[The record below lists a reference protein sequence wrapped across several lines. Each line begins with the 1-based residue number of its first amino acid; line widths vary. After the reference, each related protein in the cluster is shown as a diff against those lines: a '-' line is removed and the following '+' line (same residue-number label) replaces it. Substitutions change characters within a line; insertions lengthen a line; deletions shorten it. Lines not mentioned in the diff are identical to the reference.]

1 MLLRYYHIKG
11 LQFIFFF
18 FENSQPTCITYI
30 WNHYLK
36 INGSLHALRPRRN
49 HAVKLGPYYDSLR
62 VKSSLLDCVLKIFFY
77 NVIDLSKWCYNLHIT
92 MWKIIFMKTTF
103 FIWKKNQL
111 KMYYTVFVL
120 ITSERPNK
128 FSISQK
134 SQFWIHF
141 IDIVPH
147 SYISK
152 SLLSRTISISRRNVY
167 WFHLAV

>member
-18 FENSQPTCITYI
+18 FREFTTYMHNI
-30 WNHYLK
+30 YIFETTVYLK
-36 INGSLHALRPRRN
+36 INVSLHALRPRRN

-62 VKSSLLDCVLKIFFY
+62 VKYSLLDCVLKILFY
-77 NVIDLSKWCYNLHIT
+77 NVIDLSKWCYNLYIT

-103 FIWKKNQL
+103 FILKKNQL

-141 IDIVPH
+141 IDIVPN
-147 SYISK
+147 S
-152 SLLSRTISISRRNVY
+152 
-167 WFHLAV
+167 